1 MIDQE
6 LLNKFLDSIKDDID
20 NDSFIE
26 KFRILILNRLTQEDY
41 KNLLEEEFK

>member
-1 MIDQE
+1 MIDQD